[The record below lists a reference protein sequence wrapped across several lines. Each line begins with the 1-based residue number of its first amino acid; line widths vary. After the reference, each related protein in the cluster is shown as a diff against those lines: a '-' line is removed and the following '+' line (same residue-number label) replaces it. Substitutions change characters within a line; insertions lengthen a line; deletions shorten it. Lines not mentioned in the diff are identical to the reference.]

1 MSDYK
6 RFVSYFYP
14 YTPDKQPR
22 SVGFVKIEIRN
33 NKMKLEAQV
42 KGIISQTEKQYPIY
56 LFFDDGSINSLH
68 VGNLKIQKNGGVF
81 RRIMEEESKEEKL
94 FFANTIGTIIQGE
107 EKILYIAYWGKKTF
121 AINEIAKMLKVE
133 NSLAANVEE
142 KSKNESEIIE
152 VKDIK
157 IEDSVSNLK
166 TAVIEDKE
174 KDLELAVIEDV
185 DNDSETTVI
194 EEEENDIEIA
204 VIEEPESDLE
214 ENNRFEN
221 EAFISK
227 LEVPIE
233 MKEKQFEQ
241 KVQGVFKEKKETKKA
256 SDKVMEELNLKEEM
270 DQEKFFEN
278 PNFFECQKIEPRDL
292 RILPEK
298 EWILGKNSFLLHGY
312 YNYRYLLYGKVNN
325 GSTYTFLGVPGV
337 FHNQEKFMANLFGF
351 SEFEPAKKEKI
362 KTGKFGY
369 WIRIIDKLC

>member
-42 KGIISQTEKQYPIY
+42 KGIISQAEKQYPIY
-56 LFFDDGSINSLH
+56 VFFDDGSINSLQ
-68 VGNLKIQKNGGVF
+68 VGYLKTQKNSGVF
-81 RRIMEEESKEEKL
+81 RRIIEESKEEKL
-94 FFANTIGTIIQGE
+94 SFANTIGTIIQGE

-121 AINEIAKMLKVE
+121 AMNDIAKMLKKEINIASKVDEKIKQDTKVAEVE
-133 NSLAANVEE
+133 ANKIE
-142 KSKNESEIIE
+142 KSKSRIKTDVKKEDNIESVVVKNENHTE
-152 VKDIK
+152 
-157 IEDSVSNLK
+157 N
-166 TAVIEDKE
+166 
-174 KDLELAVIEDV
+174 
-185 DNDSETTVI
+185 TVV
-194 EEEENDIEIA
+194 EENGSCFEKNSHYRN
-204 VIEEPESDLE
+204 EE
-214 ENNRFEN
+214 
-221 EAFISK
+221 FISK

-241 KVQGVFKEKKETKKA
+241 KIQGVFEEKKKTEE
-256 SDKVMEELNLKEEM
+256 SFDKTMEEVTQTEETY
-270 DQEKFFEN
+270 QEKFFEN
-278 PNFFECQKIEPRDL
+278 PQFFDCQKIEPRDL

-312 YNYRYLLYGKVNN
+312 YNYRYLLYGKVNK
-325 GSTYTFLGVPGV
+325 GDTYTFLGIPGV

-351 SEFEPAKKEKI
+351 SDFEPAQKEKI

-369 WIRIIDKLC
+369 WIRLIDKLS